1 LLHQPSL
8 NSLRFQF
15 LQISW
20 RIEVVNPAIISESL
34 KPITWE
40 LGAKAA
46 VKNASIFGARSD
58 LALGAA
64 GMNVESI

>member
-1 LLHQPSL
+1 
-8 NSLRFQF
+8 
-15 LQISW
+15 
-20 RIEVVNPAIISESL
+20 VVNPAIILESL

-64 GMNVESI
+64 GMNVENI